1 MPSQVKI
8 SLRNSYGLNVMVIAT
23 LILSVFFAFSFVPV
37 EALAEPSA
45 EDVFK
50 AAALSES
57 EKQDIFNGEI
67 VEFTRPETSERELA
81 LGMML
86 LIHESPANLMDLFK
100 EAAAFKVISVVTAA
114 GRIEGEGTV
123 ADFGGV
129 VLEPNG
135 KEEATGF
142 LKTEPGEELNLSPKE
157 MAAFQALNTQ
167 GGGDPQKKVEE
178 LLRQTLLARYQAYR
192 AGGLSSIAP
201 YDQDDSDLFQ
211 PGKEIRLTTESAK
224 FVAKYFPS
232 FYQYLL
238 QYPDGKPSGVQE
250 QFYWLNFN
258 VFDRPTFVLSH
269 RLALKTGKDYI
280 IADRHYYA
288 SHDYNILQSLGML
301 VPVKEG
307 TLAVFLYRVSTNQ
320 VGGFGS
326 SVKHPVARTLME
338 SPLADLYKKLRDRG
352 EKG

>member
-1 MPSQVKI
+1 MSSQVEI

-23 LILSVFFAFSFVPV
+23 LILSVFFAFTFVPV
-37 EALAEPSA
+37 EALAEPTA
-45 EDVFK
+45 KDIAKEL
-50 AAALSES
+50 AISES
-57 EKQDIFNGEI
+57 EKQEILKGEI
-67 VEFTRPETSERELA
+67 LSFTRTQTSERELA
-81 LGMML
+81 LGMIL
-86 LIHESPANLMDLFK
+86 LVHESPANLMDLFE
-100 EAAAFKVISVVTAA
+100 EAAKFKVIGVVTAV
-114 GRIEGEGTV
+114 GRIEGEGTI
-123 ADFGGV
+123 ADFDGV

-135 KEEATGF
+135 KEEATRFGEV
-142 LKTEPGEELNLSPKE
+142 EPGETLNLSPKE

-192 AGGLSSIAP
+192 AGGLSGIAP
-201 YDQDDSDLFQ
+201 YDQDESDLFQ
-211 PGKEIRLTTESAK
+211 PGKELRLTTESADLL
-224 FVAKYFPS
+224 AKYFPS

-238 QYPDGKPSGVQE
+238 HYPDGKPSGVQE
-250 QFYWLNFN
+250 QFYWVNLN

-269 RLALKTGKDYI
+269 SLAAKTGKDFVI
-280 IADRHYYA
+280 VDRHYYA
-288 SHDYNILQSLGML
+288 SHDYNVLQEVGGL

-326 SVKHPVARTLME
+326 SVKNPIARKLME
-338 SPLADLYKKLRDRG
+338 SPLADLFRKLRDRG